1 MDISL
6 FKIVV
11 EILLYRLFASE
22 VEMIGPADNL
32 KPAPYL
38 LDYVFQGTQ
47 GAELVPVAADDE
59 SASPREVRK
68 VELHEVDG
76 GRNHDDVGEAVIPGK
91 GPRHDPCPKE

>member
-38 LDYVFQGTQ
+38 LDYFLQGTQ
-47 GAELVPVAADDE
+47 GAELIPVAADDE